1 MWADSI
7 CILKRKTINPDIQ
20 YIFTVNIYKM
30 RRISIVVPVC
40 NEEEN
45 INPLYLEVKK
55 HVADFEILFVDDGST
70 DGTLLSIQD
79 LSYSNSNIKCISLSR
94 NFGHQNALMAGLQ
107 YAGGDIIVTM
117 DGDLQ
122 HPPSYIPEMI
132 QKLNEGFDIVITKRI
147 KTKNISVVKKIYA
160 MVFYRFI
167 NSISD
172 THVEPNASDFRA
184 FNRKVLNSILLFKER
199 ELFLRGIFSWIGF
212 RSVVINFEA
221 PERRFGKT
229 KYSFSRMSRLALKG
243 ITAFSFKPLRVAVL
257 IGLLISM
264 AAFGFGIFAL
274 VSYYKGDTV
283 PGWASTIIA
292 IMLLGGTQ
300 LLAIGLLGEYIASLF
315 VETKNRP
322 LYLVD
327 KKINIE

>member
-1 MWADSI
+1 MQS
-7 CILKRKTINPDIQ
+7 
-20 YIFTVNIYKM
+20 
-30 RRISIVVPVC
+30 ISIVVPVC

-45 INPLYLEVKK
+45 IYALHDELRK
-55 HVADFEILFVDDGST
+55 HVPQFELLFVDDGST
-70 DGTLLSIQD
+70 DGTLLSIQE
-79 LSYSNSNIKCISLSR
+79 LSQTNSNVKCISLSR

-107 YAGGDIIVTM
+107 YATGDIIITM

-132 QKLNEGFDIVITKRI
+132 KMLEQGYDIVITKRAS
-147 KTKNISVVKKIYA
+147 TKNISGLKKMYSSI
-160 MVFYRFI
+160 FYRFI

-172 THVEPNASDFRA
+172 TYVEPNASDFRA

-212 RSVVINFEA
+212 KTATINFNA
-221 PERRFGKT
+221 PERMYGKT
-229 KYSFSRMSRLALKG
+229 KYSFSNMSKLALKG

-257 IGLLISM
+257 IGLVISM

-274 VSYYKGDTV
+274 VSYYRGDTV

-327 KKINIE
+327 KTINIR